1 MLTYLR
7 AGQSGTKSSK
17 VTEDFLQSALT
28 QGKRSQILPLEMVG
42 GPDLTHTTCISPG
55 HPAVDGQ
62 LLPGRGKELV
72 REEGVTFYLSKS

>member
-1 MLTYLR
+1 M
-7 AGQSGTKSSK
+7 
-17 VTEDFLQSALT
+17 TEDFLQSALT

-42 GPDLTHTTCISPG
+42 GGGGRRPDLTHTTCTSPG

-72 REEGVTFYLSKS
+72 REEGVTFYPHKHRQEL